1 MIFQVTAE
9 PRKDQPTG
17 RAVVWEV
24 TADSPEMALIS
35 ASGDQAAEMMAQE
48 LRQELHK

>member
-9 PRKDQPTG
+9 PRRDQPAG

-24 TADSPEMALIS
+24 QAETPEMALIIA
-35 ASGDQAAEMMAQE
+35 ASDQAAEMMAQE
-48 LRQELHK
+48 LRQELQK

>member
-9 PRKDQPTG
+9 PRKDQPSG

-24 TADSPEMALIS
+24 QAETPEMALIV
-35 ASGDQAAEMMAQE
+35 ASGDQAAQMMAQE
-48 LRQELHK
+48 LRQELQK